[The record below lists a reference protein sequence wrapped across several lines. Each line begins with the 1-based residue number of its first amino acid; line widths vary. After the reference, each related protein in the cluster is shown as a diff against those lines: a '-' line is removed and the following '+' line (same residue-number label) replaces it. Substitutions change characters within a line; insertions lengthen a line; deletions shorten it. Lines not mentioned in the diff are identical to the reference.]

1 MSPISRHF
9 STTAPF
15 ATLPNTRTCIHLL
28 KTCKSMKELKQ
39 IQAHLFKAGAQQ
51 NDDALKKL
59 MAFCTDPHHG
69 NPHYAERVF
78 NYIENPSLFIYNVMI
93 KAYTKSGSFK
103 RSLFLY
109 DQMRAYGLWPDNF
122 TYPFVF
128 KAIGR
133 LKEALVGQKVHGYVI
148 KCGLGFDCYVCN
160 SVMDMYAELGYVGD
174 LRKVFGEMPDR
185 DLVSWNILISGFVRC
200 NRFEDAVSVYRLMRH
215 ERSVRPDEATV
226 VSTLSAC
233 IALKN
238 LELGG
243 EIHRYV
249 SNELEITTIIGN
261 SLLDMYSKCGCLST
275 AREIFDAMPVKNVI
289 CWTSMVSGYV
299 NTGQLDEAR
308 LLFDSSPVR
317 DIVLWTAMINGY
329 VQFNRVDEAMA
340 LFQDMQMNR
349 VKPDKYT
356 MVTLLTGCA
365 QLGALEQGKWIHE
378 YMLENRIAI
387 DAVTGTAL
395 IDIGMQFIADFA
407 QSHCIPLPPVVLL

>member
-1 MSPISRHF
+1 
-9 STTAPF
+9 
-15 ATLPNTRTCIHLL
+15 
-28 KTCKSMKELKQ
+28 MKELKQ

-78 NYIENPSLFIYNVMI
+78 TYIENPSLFVYNVMI

-128 KAIGR
+128 KAIGL
-133 LKEALVGQKVHGYVI
+133 LKEALVGQKVRGYVI
-148 KCGLGFDCYVCN
+148 KCGLEFDYYVCN
-160 SVMDMYAELGYVGD
+160 SIMDMYAELGYVCD
-174 LRKVFGEMPDR
+174 LRKVFDEMPER

-200 NRFEDAVSVYRLMRH
+200 NRFGDAVSVYRLMRD
-215 ERSVRPDEATV
+215 EGSVRPDEATV

-249 SNELEITTIIGN
+249 SSELEITTIIGN
-261 SLLDMYSKCGCLST
+261 SLLDMYSKCGCLSM

-289 CWTSMVSGYV
+289 CSTSMVSGYV
-299 NTGQLDEAR
+299 NTGQLGEAR

-329 VQFNRVDEAMA
+329 VQFNLVDEAMA

-378 YMLENRIAI
+378 YMAENRIAI

-395 IDIGMQFIADFA
+395 IDICLSGLLDI
-407 QSHCIPLPPVVLL
+407 LVVC